1 MHRPPNPNLQCPSK
15 PLIDLLSSP
24 RIKHVDLNYIDDQ
37 SGTTLLHEAAK
48 RKDLSLLEL
57 AIRAGADVFVR
68 DRKGRPVYDASGTG
82 KDDQV
87 RVFLRQCESPFG
99 TSQLHPTDVL
109 QSRVMIPHYWLPRL
123 RRLHHPPSKAT
134 CISILMSQGDI
145 TLDGSYSRTEFSPV
159 SPASYLRRTVLTRG
173 LRLSPPR
180 RREYRFPRVDHNENS
195 RPESRFGDQ
204 RTEI

>member
-1 MHRPPNPNLQCPSK
+1 MKPPLDITAHSNSDSRSFLDASYRSLLRSYVLSPSQTPYSSPNPNPQYSSK

-24 RIKHVDLNYIDDQ
+24 RIKHVDLNYVDDQ

-87 RVFLRQCESPFG
+87 RVFLRQCESLLEYPSFTRLIFLSYEPRYNTIG
-99 TSQLHPTDVL
+99 LLIFNSSSTHP
-109 QSRVMIPHYWLPRL
+109 QRLPAQV
-123 RRLHHPPSKAT
+123 HQ
-134 CISILMSQGDI
+134 CCEG
-145 TLDGSYSRTEFSPV
+145 V
-159 SPASYLRRTVLTRG
+159 
-173 LRLSPPR
+173 
-180 RREYRFPRVDHNENS
+180 
-195 RPESRFGDQ
+195 
-204 RTEI
+204 